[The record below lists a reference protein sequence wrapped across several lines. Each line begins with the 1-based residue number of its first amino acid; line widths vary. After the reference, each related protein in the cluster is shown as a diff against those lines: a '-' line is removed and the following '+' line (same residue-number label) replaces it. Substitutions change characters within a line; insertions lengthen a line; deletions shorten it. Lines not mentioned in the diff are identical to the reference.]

1 MCNKAVDDSLATLKL
16 IPDRFVAIKMIKNL
30 FAALSGEENILYFNE
45 GFDNVAFICNE
56 MVVLNIDLNN
66 INIDNNFDQKSGNF
80 LFKNVSVLQTTICP
94 REQNVSIPTNC
105 ILLSIICHYI

>member
-16 IPDRFVAIKMIKNL
+16 IPDRFVAIKMIKKL
-30 FAALSGEENILYFNE
+30 FTALYGEENILYFNE
-45 GFDNVAFICNE
+45 DFGNVAFICNE
-56 MVVLNIDLNN
+56 MAVLNIDLNN
-66 INIDNNFDQKSGNF
+66 INIDNNFDQKSDNF
-80 LFKNVSVLQTTICP
+80 LFKNVSVLLTAICP